1 MMVSPEAAAAL
12 GPPPVVFVSFAG
24 WVEVVYVA
32 SLGSLGSVGVA
43 VDVTVKWG
51 EVGERGA

>member
-1 MMVSPEAAAAL
+1 MMVSPVAAAAL
-12 GPPPVVFVSFAG
+12 EPLPVVFVSFAG

-51 EVGERGA
+51 EVEERGA